1 MMRPFAAGA
10 VTRAVQV
17 LSNEVMFHGSSP
29 LPETWRYN
37 NHSALQLQRM
47 RSCVINLASQV
58 LHCNHSSRPPRLS
71 PPPVNFRD
79 RFPHSRRRSR
89 VAARHPPRPPKT
101 AGSRLHPCFRL
112 LVVKPLICRGL
123 ALLMRCSR
131 TRRGSCAPSTSSSSC
146 AATTRGPRCVFCRRA
161 RGGAGCR
168 ADSLC

>member
-1 MMRPFAAGA
+1 MLWPFAAGA

-37 NHSALQLQRM
+37 NNSDLQLQLQRM
-47 RSCVINLASQV
+47 RLFVINLASQV
-58 LHCNHSSRPPRLS
+58 LHCNHSSRTPRLS

-89 VAARHPPRPPKT
+89 VAARHPPRPPKA
-101 AGSRLHPCFRL
+101 AGSSPHPCPRF

-146 AATTRGPRCVFCRRA
+146 AATTRGPRCVF
-161 RGGAGCR
+161 
-168 ADSLC
+168 